1 MATPVVPGDAE
12 GIGPGEPRQGSGWR
26 DRGGGNWCQLTLLQ
40 AIPAPWSL
48 DPPPRLPSRAPLAA
62 DPRSYIPLAAD
73 LGDVGFLS
81 GGMDG
86 DDAGRLAGGVQAARA
101 AQAARASGAAWALA
115 RAGGGGAAR
124 VLERAVAFKSS

>member
-40 AIPAPWSL
+40 AILAPWSL
-48 DPPPRLPSRAPLAA
+48 DPPPRPPSRAP
-62 DPRSYIPLAAD
+62 PAAD